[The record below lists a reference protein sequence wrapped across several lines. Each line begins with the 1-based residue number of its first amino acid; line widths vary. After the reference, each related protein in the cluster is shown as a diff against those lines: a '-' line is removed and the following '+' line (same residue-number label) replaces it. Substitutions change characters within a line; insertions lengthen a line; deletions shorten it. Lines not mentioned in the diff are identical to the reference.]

1 MIHNYVTNR
10 NVNISQTVTK
20 QIVISSKKYPK
31 KIPTVFEEIS
41 SSKGAPGILLDLQRF
56 KFLNILCV
64 WLEQSEQQAHDFLQY
79 NRVQMK
85 FWQQYFHKRRK
96 KQKE

>member
-1 MIHNYVTNR
+1 MSQT
-10 NVNISQTVTK
+10 NVNISQTVME

-31 KIPTVFEEIS
+31 KIPTDFEEIS

-64 WLEQSEQQAHDFLQY
+64 
-79 NRVQMK
+79 
-85 FWQQYFHKRRK
+85 
-96 KQKE
+96 

>member
-1 MIHNYVTNR
+1 MIHNYVINR

-20 QIVISSKKYPK
+20 QIVISSKKSPK
-31 KIPTVFEEIS
+31 KIPTAFEEIS

-64 WLEQSEQQAHDFLQY
+64 WLECSEQQAHYFMQND
-79 NRVQMK
+79 RVQTK
-85 FWQQYFHKRRK
+85 FW
-96 KQKE
+96 KQ

>member
-1 MIHNYVTNR
+1 MVVDSPQTGGNSQNNCDFELIHNYVTNR

-31 KIPTVFEEIS
+31 KIPTDFEEIS
-41 SSKGAPGILLDLQRF
+41 FSKGAPGILLDLQRF

-64 WLEQSEQQAHDFLQY
+64 
-79 NRVQMK
+79 
-85 FWQQYFHKRRK
+85 
-96 KQKE
+96 

>member
-1 MIHNYVTNR
+1 MVVDSPQTGGNSQNMYNCDFELIHNYVTNR

-64 WLEQSEQQAHDFLQY
+64 
-79 NRVQMK
+79 
-85 FWQQYFHKRRK
+85 
-96 KQKE
+96 